1 MLYAH
6 YYATK
11 ANKVLFLTKDIQG
24 IVIVK
29 KFTVTGKIEARKIAS
44 ANGAKAWNF

>member
-11 ANKVLFLTKDIQG
+11 ASKTLFISKDVQG

-29 KFTVTGKIEARKIAS
+29 KFTVSGKIEARKITKELA
-44 ANGAKAWNF
+44 ATAWNF